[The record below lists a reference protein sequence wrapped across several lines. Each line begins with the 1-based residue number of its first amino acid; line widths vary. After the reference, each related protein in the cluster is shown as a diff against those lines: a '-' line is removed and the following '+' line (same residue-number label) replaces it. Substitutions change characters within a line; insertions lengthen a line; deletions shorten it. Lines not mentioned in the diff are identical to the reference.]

1 MKKTGIFYGS
11 TTGTTEEIARKI
23 AKQLGVADSD
33 VHDAAKLTE
42 ALVNDYEALL
52 LGTSTWGD
60 GDLQDDWYDAVKV
73 LQGMD
78 LSSKVIALFG
88 CGDSDSY
95 TDTFC
100 DGMGILYND
109 LQATGAK
116 FCGSVSTDGYTFD
129 NSIAVADG
137 KFVGLAIDEVNEEGN
152 TDERIAH
159 WVDTLKNGC
168 L

>member
-116 FCGSVSTDGYTFD
+116 FCGSVSMDGYTFD

-137 KFVGLAIDEVNEEGN
+137 KFVGLAIDEVNEDGN

>member
-78 LSSKVIALFG
+78 LSSKIIALFG

-137 KFVGLAIDEVNEEGN
+137 KFVGLAIDEVNEDGN

>member
-1 MKKTGIFYGS
+1 MKKIGIFYGS

-137 KFVGLAIDEVNEEGN
+137 KFVGLAIDEVNEDGN

>member
-1 MKKTGIFYGS
+1 MKRVGIFYGS
-11 TTGTTEEIARKI
+11 TTGTTEAIAGKI
-23 AKQLGVADSD
+23 ANQLGVADSD
-33 VHDAAKLTE
+33 VHDVAKLNE
-42 ALVNDYEALL
+42 SVVNEYEVLL

-73 LQGMD
+73 LQKMD

-95 TDTFC
+95 ADTFC
-100 DGMGILYND
+100 DGIGILYND
-109 LQATGAK
+109 LKGTGAK

-129 NSIAVADG
+129 NSIAVVDEN
-137 KFVGLAIDEVNEEGN
+137 FVGLAIDDVNEDSK

-159 WVDTLKNGC
+159 WADTLKVC
-168 L
+168 FD

>member
-137 KFVGLAIDEVNEEGN
+137 KFVGLAIDEVNEDGN

>member
-42 ALVNDYEALL
+42 TLVNGYEALL

-78 LSSKVIALFG
+78 LSSKAIALFG

-129 NSIAVADG
+129 SSIAVTDG
-137 KFVGLAIDEVNEEGN
+137 KFVGLAIDEVNEDGK

>member
-33 VHDAAKLTE
+33 VHDAAKLTK

-88 CGDSDSY
+88 CCDSDSY

-116 FCGSVSTDGYTFD
+116 FCGSVSKDGYTFD

-137 KFVGLAIDEVNEEGN
+137 KFVGLAIDEVNEDGN

>member
-137 KFVGLAIDEVNEEGN
+137 KFVGLAIDEVNEDGD

>member
-23 AKQLGVADSD
+23 AKQLGVADGD

-42 ALVNDYEALL
+42 ALVNDYEILL

-116 FCGSVSTDGYTFD
+116 FCGFVSTDGYTFD

-137 KFVGLAIDEVNEEGN
+137 KFVGLAIDEVNEDGN

>member
-23 AKQLGVADSD
+23 AKQLGVSDSD
-33 VHDAAKLTE
+33 VHDASKLDE
-42 ALVNDYEALL
+42 ALVGGYEVLL

-60 GDLQDDWYDAVKV
+60 GDLQDDWYDAVKI

-78 LSSKVIALFG
+78 LSSKTIALFG

-100 DGMGILYND
+100 DGIGILYND
-109 LQATGAK
+109 LKGTGAK
-116 FCGSVSTDGYTFD
+116 FCGSVSTEGYTFD

-137 KFVGLAIDEVNEEGN
+137 KFVGLAIDDVNEDDK

-159 WVDTLKNGC
+159 WVDILKSEC